1 MAGGQYVWLQAA
13 ARKEPRKGVTMSDQE
28 KKRQSS
34 SISPQPDAEKKKN
47 ESTEL
52 SQKELNKV
60 AGGLREDPCMGGQA
74 R

>member
-1 MAGGQYVWLQAA
+1 
-13 ARKEPRKGVTMSDQE
+13 MSDQE